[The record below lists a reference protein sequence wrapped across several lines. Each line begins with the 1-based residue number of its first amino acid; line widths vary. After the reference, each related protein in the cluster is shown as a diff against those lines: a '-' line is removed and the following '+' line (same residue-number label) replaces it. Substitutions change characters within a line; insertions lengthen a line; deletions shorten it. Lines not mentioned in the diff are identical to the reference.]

1 VRRRIVEAIVGV
13 AAAVLLAVGIPLAVA
28 VHSSIRDSEVVELQA
43 SAARTLVEIRGRLDR
58 ADLERIAAE
67 ADAPPPFG
75 VYDAAGHRLFG
86 AGPPTVD
93 RPARA
98 ALAGVESTATDG
110 EIVVATP
117 ITDPSSEHIVGA
129 LRLAESLAE
138 VDHRARVAWLRLA
151 AAALVALALGWAVAH
166 RLARVL
172 SRPLTELVAV
182 AEKLGDGGIFAG
194 LPPSHVAEID
204 TLSAAFADSSRRV
217 NDVLARER
225 RFSADVSHQLRTP
238 LTRLRLRLEHDLGI
252 DAVEPALDDLA
263 RLEQTVDHLL
273 AFSRDA
279 MPAAATV
286 RLDVAA
292 AEAVARWQPRA
303 GAEGRGISV
312 ESAEE
317 LIAKGSHT
325 SVEQILDVLIENAL
339 GHGAGDIHLR
349 VRRLTGGAAVDVSDE
364 GAGVVPGEETR
375 IFERGYGR
383 GTGIGLS
390 FARSIAEAEGGR
402 LVLVRARPLTLSLIL
417 LETED

>member
-13 AAAVLLAVGIPLAVA
+13 AAAVLLAVGVPLAIA
-28 VHSSIRDSEVVELQA
+28 VHTSIRDSEVVELQA
-43 SAARTLVEIRGRLDR
+43 VAARTLVEIGGRPDRG
-58 ADLERIAAE
+58 DLERIAHE
-67 ADAPPPFG
+67 QDAPPPFG
-75 VYDAAGHRLFG
+75 VYDAAGNRSFG
-86 AGPPTVD
+86 TGPSTADAPV
-93 RPARA
+93 RK
-98 ALAGVESTATDG
+98 ALAGTTTSSTGG

-117 ITDPSSEHIVGA
+117 ITDPSSERVVGA
-129 LRLAESLAE
+129 LRLRESLAE

-151 AAALVALALGWAVAH
+151 AAALAALVLGWAVAH

-172 SRPLTELVAV
+172 SRPLTELAAA

-204 TLSAAFADSSRRV
+204 TLSAAFVDSSRRV

-252 DAVEPALDDLA
+252 DGVEPAMDDLA

-286 RLDVAA
+286 RLDVSATEA
-292 AEAVARWQPRA
+292 AERWHQRARTDGRA
-303 GAEGRGISV
+303 ISV
-312 ESAEE
+312 ESAQP
-317 LIAKGSHT
+317 LVAKGSPA

-339 GHGAGDIHLR
+339 GHGAGDIHLL
-349 VRRLTGGAAVDVSDE
+349 VRRLTGGAAIDVSDE
-364 GAGVVPGEETR
+364 GSGVAPAEEKR

-402 LVLVRARPLTLSLIL
+402 LLMVRARPLTLSLIL